1 MAAGKSCAD
10 FNSKIAS
17 FSSFRVLPLII
28 LKGPLRGLRKSR
40 KGSAIALSEA
50 ILRNWPSAILT
61 KFSSY
66 IGHFKVCA
74 LLVVIKI
81 NEFVFFICVYQ
92 SVRYRSPYA
101 FPMKG
106 KPWRNIHE
114 VRQLQVR

>member
-1 MAAGKSCAD
+1 MAAGKSWAD

-17 FSSFRVLPLII
+17 FSSFRVLPLIM

-81 NEFVFFICVYQ
+81 NEFLSITF
-92 SVRYRSPYA
+92 
-101 FPMKG
+101 
-106 KPWRNIHE
+106 N
-114 VRQLQVR
+114 